1 MRILFTGGGTIG
13 SVSPLI
19 ALAEHLRG
27 EQSEKK
33 EDKQKLRFLWIGTY
47 GGPEW
52 RVVWAAGIA
61 GAQVYTGKLR
71 RYLSLYNITDSFLLF
86 IGFLQSLYHI
96 LRFRPTVIVNAG
108 SYVGVPVLWAGW
120 MLGIPSVLLQLD
132 IQPSLSNVVTAF
144 SARAIAA
151 SCSGAAE
158 KLPRTKT
165 VVTGIPVRSAIRRAY
180 ESCRQKEKQTSVRA
194 FLGIHDDRPYVLVVG
209 GSTGAQYLNEL
220 ASNLDRLTG
229 HPYHIVLISG
239 NRGGVA
245 EAERSESFHQFP
257 FLQEEYADV
266 LARADVVVC
275 RAGMG
280 TISELA
286 FLKKAAIVVP
296 IPNSHQ
302 QENAGYFEREGGVI
316 HLGQNQA
323 NAENVDRIIGSL
335 IRDSSSRE
343 KLGNALSKLFYSD
356 AAERVTRLL

>member
-19 ALAEHLRG
+19 ALAEHLRCV
-27 EQSEKK
+27 QSEKK

-52 RVVWAAGIA
+52 GIVSAADIA
-61 GAQVYTGKLR
+61 GVRISTGKLR

-120 MLGIPSVLLQLD
+120 MWGVPSVLLQLD
-132 IQPSLSNVVTAF
+132 IHPSLSNVVTAF
-144 SARAIAA
+144 AAHAIAA

-158 KLPRTKT
+158 KLPHAKT
-165 VVTGIPVRSAIRRAY
+165 VVTGIPVRIAIRRAY
-180 ESCRQKEKQTSVRA
+180 EICRQKEKQISVRA

-209 GSTGAQYLNEL
+209 GSTGAQHLNEL
-220 ASNLDRLTG
+220 ASNLDKLDSR
-229 HPYHIVLISG
+229 PYHIVLISG
-239 NRGGVA
+239 NRGGLA
-245 EAERSESFHQFP
+245 KGEQSESFHQFP
-257 FLQEEYADV
+257 FLQEEFADV
-266 LARADVVVC
+266 LVCAEVVVC

-286 FLKKAAIVVP
+286 YLKKAAIVVP

-302 QENAGYFEREGGVI
+302 QENAAYFEREGGII
-316 HLGQNQA
+316 HLGQEQT
-323 NAENVDRIIGSL
+323 NAETVDRIIHGL
-335 IRDSSSRE
+335 IRDPSSCKR
-343 KLGNALSKLFYSD
+343 LGNTLAKLFYPD
-356 AAERVTRLL
+356 AAARIAKLL